1 MENLN
6 TYEAILLPRAFQ
18 ASTGLFR
25 FWFDGQLIDIDTQTY
40 RFKASCDEEALN
52 KVNLAQLTY
61 FSCLREYGT
70 EILYNYKQRKLHLSE
85 YEFLKNE
92 VIKTMHDYPEL
103 RLGQTWFN
111 ELVAHLPQFEWIRAT
126 DLDPFHRDEV
136 LLDLFFHILDE
147 QAYASWTHSDNYKR
161 LHKEWTDNHP
171 PTPVDTSGSELSDFV
186 DAPLALEF
194 PVETVSYTI
203 PDDWQKALEDSVKEE
218 AERYIREAEE
228 VKQKELK
235 LMENAQVNI
244 VHENEHTPMIA
255 NNSTSDTT
263 IVLKPGASIGTALS
277 YAQDYCPK
285 TITWTEPDNKK
296 VNVTLRLSTKKDL
309 DKVLLLIRDL
319 LSTNPATELT
329 LEGLEIAQW

>member
-1 MENLN
+1 MENTPKL
-6 TYEAILLPRAFQ
+6 TL
-18 ASTGLFR
+18 
-25 FWFDGQLIDIDTQTY
+25 TQ
-40 RFKASCDEEALN
+40 
-52 KVNLAQLTY
+52 
-61 FSCLREYGT
+61 
-70 EILYNYKQRKLHLSE
+70 

-92 VIKTMHDYPEL
+92 VIKTMRDYPEL

-111 ELVAHLPQFEWIRAT
+111 ELVAHLPAYEFVRGSEF
-126 DLDPFHRDEV
+126 DPFYRDEV
-136 LLDLFFHILDE
+136 LLDLFYHILDE
-147 QAYASWTHSDNYKR
+147 QAYESWRCSIAYQV
-161 LHKEWTDNHP
+161 LHGKALDKQTEAV
-171 PTPVDTSGSELSDFV
+171 PVDTSGSELSDFV
-186 DAPLALEF
+186 EGEDNYDPHNNNITA
-194 PVETVSYTI
+194 SYI
-203 PDDWQKALEDSVKEE
+203 LPDDYVKALEDSVKEE